1 MNVFAKKDI
10 IRNLMEVVNIVTLKI
25 MKIIIFMEESAFIV
39 IQMKITKYQFMVNAH
54 AKKILY

>member
-39 IQMKITKYQFMVNAH
+39 I
-54 AKKILY
+54 